1 MEPPK
6 LTRKGPRSCP
16 RGPHFRDC
24 PRLLV
29 RCAVAAS
36 AGAATRAVRAAA
48 LHVGQQRRLWAH
60 DLGERAPSADFIA
73 PNRNSGGGAADA
85 DGEIGRASCGE
96 RRVDLGG
103 RRIIKKKKGKFR
115 SAALHNLVHDG

>member
-16 RGPHFRDC
+16 RGPYFRDC

-29 RCAVAAS
+29 RGAVAAS

-48 LHVGQQRRLWAH
+48 LHVGQQRRLRAH
-60 DLGERAPSADFIA
+60 DLGERAPRADFIA
-73 PNRNSGGGAADA
+73 PDRPPRRGAANA
-85 DGEIGRASCGE
+85 DSADQLIT
-96 RRVDLGG
+96 VDDD
-103 RRIIKKKKGKFR
+103 RQ
-115 SAALHNLVHDG
+115 AA